1 MAARRPR
8 VRVDEPDV
16 RVGIS
21 YERFSLEKQGSIPEQ
36 RAINEEVAA
45 EHDIR
50 LVKSFDDPA
59 VSRTLADRNG
69 LLELF
74 DYLEGN
80 REVRYIVVNELERL
94 TAGVT
99 QRSRVVKLCKR
110 LGVTIVTEDMGAIDP
125 FDDEKMHEADQRAI
139 AGQGEVLKIRR
150 RTRRNTRQKVLA
162 GTVVMRPAFGTR
174 MKPLIGPDGQEL
186 PPGTRLLDA
195 QGKKLSSGELEVV
208 EEEFEWLR
216 QMFDWAD
223 EGLADEAIAARLTKA
238 GVPTK
243 NRRAA
248 WRGTSV
254 AGILTNRFYIG
265 ELKWGHTQTVRD
277 ADGRKRL
284 VERAPDDPERL
295 TLASPLG
302 ALVDPELFERVQS
315 ARAARAG
322 RRRGRRRTYG
332 RQLLDDFVY
341 CGRCGHKMYGRNDA
355 AGSRDAHRDVV
366 IWRYYCY
373 STRPGYQPLPGY
385 RGLCRTNHSMQA
397 KKIVAALS
405 ELVTEDAPD
414 GIVIVRPVV
423 VDDSNTQRDLLS
435 QEIQRLQM
443 EQDRAEDLAIKGL
456 ISEAKL
462 ATTKATC
469 QAAIAEATATLQA
482 IEAQKTPEPFELSTD
497 RRALLAELVELL
509 GDDNIP
515 VEDRRAALREFGV
528 ERIFVDSPRVDV
540 ELVA

>member
-1 MAARRPR
+1 MG
-8 VRVDEPDV
+8 V
-16 RVGIS
+16 S

-59 VSRTLADRNG
+59 VSRTLGDRKG

-74 DYLEGN
+74 AHLETN
-80 REVRYIVVNELERL
+80 REVRFIVVNELERL

-99 QRSRVVKLCKR
+99 QRSRVVELCKR
-110 LGVTIVTEDMGAIDP
+110 LGVTIVTEDMGVIDP

-174 MKPLIGPDGQEL
+174 MKPLVGPDGQEL

-195 QGKKLSSGELEVV
+195 HGKKISSGELEVV
-208 EEEFEWLR
+208 KDELKWLRRMFEW
-216 QMFDWAD
+216 AD
-223 EGLADEAIAARLTKA
+223 GGCSDEEIAARLTKA

-243 NRRAA
+243 NGRAA

-277 ADGRKRL
+277 ADGRKL
-284 VERAPDDPERL
+284 LLERAPDDPERL

-302 ALVDPELFERVQS
+302 SLVEPDLFERVQS

-322 RRRGRRRTYG
+322 RHRGRRRTYG

-405 ELVTEDAPD
+405 ELVTGDAP
-414 GIVIVRPVV
+414 GGLIVVRPVLL
-423 VDDSNTQRDLLS
+423 DNSDTQRNFLT
-435 QEIQRLQM
+435 QEITRLQA

-462 ATTKATC
+462 ATAKATS
-469 QAAIAEATATLQA
+469 QAAIAEASATLLA
-482 IEAQKTPEPFELSTD
+482 INAQTRPEPLVLSTD
-497 RRALLAELVELL
+497 QRTLLSELVKLL
-509 GDDNIP
+509 GDDDIP
-515 VEDRRAALREFGV
+515 VDDRRAALREFGV
-528 ERIFVDSPRVDV
+528 QRIFVDNPRVEV